1 MKTITLLL
9 LGFALAVG
17 AVAQDE
23 TKKSDEKKSEKKAA
37 ASNDKLQADL
47 VTKEKALWDAWGK
60 KDGKP
65 FVESMNPDTVGVDA
79 VNGISIGRDT
89 AVKQVTTHNCEVKS
103 YNLSDEKVTPID
115 KDAVILTY
123 KADQDCQLDL
133 EETERQMV
141 GSVPSGDP
149 CCAGTAIEVEVVQ
162 LPTRAARSVRSK
174 YSSSTCNF
182 GLSST
187 AAPSGW
193 PRRSG

>member
-1 MKTITLLL
+1 MKIITLLL
-9 LGFALAVG
+9 LVLALAVG

-65 FVESMNPDTVGVDA
+65 FEESMNPDTVGVDA

-89 AVKQVTTHNCEVKS
+89 AVKQITTHNCEVKS

-123 KADQDCQLDL
+123 KADQDVTCGGQKMPSTVYASSIWKKQSGKWWAAFHQ
-133 EETERQMV
+133 ETPATPAQ
-141 GSVPSGDP
+141 
-149 CCAGTAIEVEVVQ
+149 Q
-162 LPTRAARSVRSK
+162 
-174 YSSSTCNF
+174 
-182 GLSST
+182 
-187 AAPSGW
+187 
-193 PRRSG
+193 

>member
-65 FVESMNPDTVGVDA
+65 FEESMNPDTVGVDA
-79 VNGISIGRDT
+79 V
-89 AVKQVTTHNCEVKS
+89 
-103 YNLSDEKVTPID
+103 
-115 KDAVILTY
+115 ILTY
-123 KADQDCQLDL
+123 KADQDVTCGGQKMPSTVYASSIWKKQGGKWWAAFHQ
-133 EETERQMV
+133 ET
-141 GSVPSGDP
+141 P
-149 CCAGTAIEVEVVQ
+149 
-162 LPTRAARSVRSK
+162 
-174 YSSSTCNF
+174 
-182 GLSST
+182 
-187 AAPSGW
+187 AAPAQQ
-193 PRRSG
+193 

>member
-47 VTKEKALWDAWGK
+47 VAKEKALWDAWGK

-65 FVESMNPDTVGVDA
+65 FEEWMSPDTVGVDA
-79 VNGISIGRDT
+79 TNGISFGRDT
-89 AVKQVTTHNCEVKS
+89 AVKQVTTHNCDVKS

-115 KDAVILTY
+115 KDAVMLTY
-123 KADQDCQLDL
+123 KADQDVTCGGQKAPA
-133 EETERQMV
+133 TVYATSIWKKQ
-141 GSVPSGDP
+141 GGKWW
-149 CCAGTAIEVEVVQ
+149 
-162 LPTRAARSVRSK
+162 AA
-174 YSSSTCNF
+174 F
-182 GLSST
+182 HQET
-187 AAPSGW
+187 AAAGPPSQQ
-193 PRRSG
+193 